1 VDLFSGLGGFR
12 LAPEQSGHR
21 CVFASESNSELQDIY
36 AKNFGFTPTGD
47 IRTKFTVAKHQAS
60 KPAPN
65 RLKAVPTSIRIG
77 QRGINVIERVV
88 EEMGHLWTPTR
99 PSSDAGTDGYIELC
113 DHEGGATGQIVQVQ
127 SKASLG
133 RFRNETATT
142 FEFLCDE
149 RDLSRW
155 LEGNAPFVLI
165 VSRPPDEAYW
175 VPIKTY
181 FCTAEVR
188 AKRVVIFDKVAHAF
202 KKDATDALK
211 RLAVPR
217 SAGIYTQTP
226 PPRDETLFS
235 NLIPVGRYAQ
245 HVHFA
250 ETTFRKA
257 EALIKEFAKLVE
269 HGRGEWFLKDKYIY
283 SFHNL
288 RDHPWSQVCDVGTE
302 DHFPTDDWALSTDR
316 EKTNDFVRLLGEC
329 LRDHLGRR
337 GVKFYRRKKGVRGY
351 FFFKPTKDLSP
362 RVERWRALQKWGERT
377 VFEAHNSKIDPKR
390 IAYYRHLAF
399 VPKFRRLG
407 GQWFLEVTP
416 TYHFT
421 RDGQVPDRYREDR
434 LSTIK
439 RIEKN
444 AAVFANTLF
453 WQRFIVGTE
462 DLFRKGNEFIHLA
475 DPLDFRVGF
484 GVNDDEWK
492 TQAEE
497 EEKAEFQE
505 EGGAE
510 LVLNL

>member
-1 VDLFSGLGGFR
+1 MVHNRTSNAIPR
-12 LAPEQSGHR
+12 EPER
-21 CVFASESNSELQDIY
+21 
-36 AKNFGFTPTGD
+36 
-47 IRTKFTVAKHQAS
+47 
-60 KPAPN
+60 

-99 PSSDAGTDGYIELC
+99 PASDAGTDGYIELC
-113 DHEGGATGQIVQVQ
+113 EHTGGATGQIVQVQ
-127 SKASLG
+127 SKATLG
-133 RFRNETATT
+133 RFLNETDTS

-165 VSRPPDEAYW
+165 VSRPPNEAYW
-175 VPIKTY
+175 VPIKSY
-181 FCTAEVR
+181 FNNPQVR
-188 AKRVVIFDKVAHAF
+188 AKRLVVFHKRANAF
-202 KKDATDALK
+202 TKDASDALR

-226 PPRDETLFS
+226 APRDETLFF
-235 NLIPVGRYAQ
+235 NLIPIARYAQ
-245 HVHFA
+245 HIHFA
-250 ETTFRKA
+250 ETTFRKPQD
-257 EALIKEFAKLVE
+257 LIKEIAKHVE
-269 HGRGEWFLKDKYIY
+269 HGRGEWFLKDKCLY

-288 RDHPWSQVCDVGTE
+288 GEHPWSQVCDVTTVKN
-302 DHFPTDDWALSTDR
+302 FATDDWALSHDR
-316 EKTNDFVRLLGEC
+316 EKMNDFVRLLGEC

-337 GVKFYRRKKGVRGY
+337 GVKFYRRNKGLRGY
-351 FFFKPTKDLSP
+351 YFFRATKNLSP

-377 VFEAHNSKIDPKR
+377 VFEAHYGKVDPTR

-399 VPKFRRLG
+399 VPKFRRLA

-421 RDGQVPDRYREDR
+421 RDGQEPDRYREER

-444 AAVFANTLF
+444 AAVFASTLF
-453 WQRFIVGTE
+453 WQRFIAGAE
-462 DLFRKGNEFIHLA
+462 DLFRKGNEFISFA
-475 DPLDFRVGF
+475 EALDFPVGF

-492 TQAEE
+492 SQAEG
-497 EEKAEFQE
+497 EEKVDLEE

-510 LVLNL
+510 LLLNL